1 MNVSNFLF
9 KVGIGLLVIFQMVN
23 GMESEDNRWECSI
36 CTTHNIP
43 SNHFCDVC
51 KACARCTYVNNSSSK
66 ICEMCKPAN
75 VQVPNNV
82 IHKTVVLFPGTL
94 GIQFVTNE
102 PGRNGLIIKVNDT
115 AQESFH
121 EAGITKGC
129 TIIKLDDEDYS
140 YGLLQFKKH
149 GEDIYCMEI
158 TCPLQNQREQEDRM
172 NFILDIL
179 DIHGEFNKQQL
190 IEEMQNNYG
199 FSFEQP
205 QQLHEDFEFK
215 DENLVDAIDK
225 IEINNNQDDEM
236 ESGEEEEDIG
246 KIVDTGDESKINK
259 NKK

>member
-1 MNVSNFLF
+1 
-9 KVGIGLLVIFQMVN
+9 
-23 GMESEDNRWECSI
+23 
-36 CTTHNIP
+36 
-43 SNHFCDVC
+43 
-51 KACARCTYVNNSSSK
+51 
-66 ICEMCKPAN
+66 MCKPAN

-115 AQESFH
+115 AQESFR

-140 YGLLQFKKH
+140 HDLLQFKKH

-158 TCPLQNQREQEDRM
+158 ACPLQNQREQEDKM
-172 NFILDIL
+172 NFE
-179 DIHGEFNKQQL
+179 IHDAFNQQKL

-199 FSFEQP
+199 FSSEQP
-205 QQLHEDFEFK
+205 QQFK
-215 DENLVDAIDK
+215 DENMVDAIDK
-225 IEINNNQDDEM
+225 IEINNDQDDEM
-236 ESGEEEEDIG
+236 ESEEEEEDDIG

>member
-9 KVGIGLLVIFQMVN
+9 KVGIGLLVISQMVN

-43 SNHFCDVC
+43 SNHFCDIC
-51 KACARCTYVNNSSSK
+51 RACARCTYVNNSSSK

-94 GIQFVTNE
+94 GIQFVINE

-115 AQESFH
+115 AQESFR

-140 YGLLQFKKH
+140 HDLLQFKKR

-158 TCPLQNQREQEDRM
+158 ACPLQNQREQEEKM
-172 NFILDIL
+172 NLML
-179 DIHGEFNKQQL
+179 EIHDAFNQQKL

-199 FSFEQP
+199 FSSEQS
-205 QQLHEDFEFK
+205 QQFK
-215 DENLVDAIDK
+215 DENMVDAIDK
-225 IEINNNQDDEM
+225 IEINNDQDDEM
-236 ESGEEEEDIG
+236 ESEEEEEDDIG